1 VVRDEGP
8 NQVDAVPPGDLPD
21 EGLFSSDELLGSGE
35 ITNVSEGSAA
45 GVFHCAGGHVGRSPV
60 VCSGGDDERD
70 VAGRT
75 NARAERTISDN
86 PEVRTGG

>member
-1 VVRDEGP
+1 MVRDEGP

-60 VCSGGDDERD
+60 VCPGGIPVQGGGSES
-70 VAGRT
+70 VAAINTDKFDKLVRW
-75 NARAERTISDN
+75 
-86 PEVRTGG
+86 PE